1 MARKMVCEWGMS
13 DKLGPVTFGKKD
25 EQIFLGRDMASHKN
39 YSESTAVEIDG
50 EIRSIVDASYA
61 RVVKLLRDNID
72 ILHKLSLELVEK
84 ENLSGAEVDEIVRGS
99 VSDETPVTQPP
110 AY

>member
-1 MARKMVCEWGMS
+1 MEAVRTE
-13 DKLGPVTFGKKD
+13 
-25 EQIFLGRDMASHKN
+25 FLEAGRS
-39 YSESTAVEIDG
+39 
-50 EIRSIVDASYA
+50 
-61 RVVKLLRDNID
+61 
-72 ILHKLSLELVEK
+72 KLSLELVEK